1 MRIAYINCAYGAAS
15 TGRLVADLV
24 NYGNAHGHE
33 CIAFYSEWHSDA
45 PEAHRYIRDGE
56 RNVHALLSRISG
68 LQGYW
73 GRIPTRRLITALK
86 EFSPDIV
93 HMHVVHGNCL
103 DLSMLFDYLQREHIC
118 VVITLHDCWWFTG
131 RCVHPTEYGCTKF
144 ETDCKGCP
152 AKNDVCPSWFFDRAA
167 KMLDDKRRWLTG
179 VDRLAVIGVSKWIS
193 AQAKKSFIPDDAI
206 HTIYNWVDT
215 DVFRP
220 RESGSL
226 RESLG
231 LVGKKI
237 VLGVANIWEARK
249 GLADFIALA
258 DMLPEEYHIVLVGKL
273 DGSHLPT
280 RITHIPHT
288 DSKEQLAEL
297 YSMADVFVNPSKAE
311 TFGLTT
317 AEALACGTP
326 AVVYD
331 VAACPELLSSDTGC
345 VVAPALSVSGLLD
358 AVRSIHK
365 DARCSNLC
373 QLRIET
379 VFSLKHGCE
388 EYYMTYNEIQSK

>member
-1 MRIAYINCAYGAAS
+1 MRIAYINCSYGAAS
-15 TGRLVADLV
+15 TWRLVADLV

-45 PEAHRYIRDGE
+45 PEARRYIRDGE

-73 GRIPTRRLITALK
+73 GRIPTRRLIAALK

-103 DLSMLFDYLQREHIC
+103 DLPMLFDYLQREHIC

-131 RCVHPTEYGCTKF
+131 RCVYPTEYGCTKF

-231 LVGKKI
+231 LVGKKV

-273 DGSHLPT
+273 DGTPLPA

-331 VAACPELLSSDTGC
+331 VAACPELISSDTGC
-345 VVAPALSVSGLLD
+345 VVAPSLSVSGLLD

-388 EYYMTYNEIQSK
+388 EYYMTYNEIANT